1 MLHQRVVLHID
12 MNSYFASVEQQ
23 ANPFLRG
30 RAVAVCAY
38 LSPNGCV
45 IASSREAKEKGVK
58 TGLRVRDA
66 RSLYPPTIFLQND
79 PIKYRTTTEAIFGI
93 FAEYSDRIEPYS
105 IDEAF
110 IDLTGYAADLKH
122 GAEIGREINRRIK
135 EEVGEWLRSSVG
147 IAETRFIAKLAS
159 DTGPKDS
166 VTVLPSSQL
175 ASYLKTISLRDIWGI
190 AGGLERRLASIGITS
205 PLRFRQVPMMHI
217 LSSLGKPGYYLWA
230 SLNGIELNGVA
241 KEEEHTQKSIGHSY
255 CLPKKTN
262 DPKTL
267 AAILMKLCEKTGRR
281 LRAARVEAWNISVGR
296 RCENPLAFH
305 QYPSPRGRSIGKNP
319 PQLAR
324 ARPLD
329 AIEGRASEA
338 EHGRA
343 QERPMR
349 VFSTNVR
356 APLFDSFD
364 IFREAWRLLK
374 ADTISSPVSMLAVS
388 VSRLMPPSAQFS
400 LFPCRRGG
408 SRRVACALDAIND
421 RWGEYTVMRGAMWH
435 TQKNAPDRIGY
446 RKSTEIPKWRETI
459 QSIPLAEDAE

>member
-1 MLHQRVVLHID
+1 MPQKVILHID

-30 RAVAVCAY
+30 KAVAVCAY
-38 LSPNGCV
+38 LSPNGCIV
-45 IASSREAKEKGVK
+45 ASSREAKEKGVK
-58 TGLRVRDA
+58 TGLRVREA
-66 RSLYPPTIFLQND
+66 QVLCPPTVFLQND
-79 PIKYRTTTEAIFGI
+79 PVKYRAVTEAIFGI
-93 FAEYSDRIEPYS
+93 LAQYSDRIEPYS

-110 IDLTGYAADLKH
+110 VDLTGYAADLTH

-159 DTGPKDS
+159 DTGPKDG

-175 ASYLKTISLRDIWGI
+175 ASYLKTVSLRDIWGI

-205 PLRFRQVPMMHI
+205 PLKFRQAPMMHV
-217 LSSLGKPGYYLWA
+217 LSSLGKPGSYLWA

-241 KEEEHTQKSIGHSY
+241 KEEEQMQKSIGHSY
-255 CLPKKTN
+255 CLPKKTA
-262 DPKTL
+262 DKKML

-296 RCENPLAFH
+296 RCEHPLT
-305 QYPSPRGRSIGKNP
+305 
-319 PQLAR
+319 L
-324 ARPLD
+324 
-329 AIEGRASEA
+329 
-338 EHGRA
+338 
-343 QERPMR
+343 RPMR

-356 APLFDSFD
+356 ASLFDSFD
-364 IFREAWRLLK
+364 IFREAWRLFVSHR
-374 ADTISSPVSMLAVS
+374 ISGPVSMLSVS
-388 VSRLMPPSAQFS
+388 VSSFKPPSGQTS
-400 LFPCRRGG
+400 LFPHDRD
-408 SRRVACALDAIND
+408 SAHMTAYALDAIND

-459 QSIPLAEDAE
+459 QSIPLTEDAE

>member
-1 MLHQRVVLHID
+1 MKIYSIMSHQRVVLHID

-30 RAVAVCAY
+30 KAVAVCAY
-38 LSPNGCV
+38 LSPNGCI

-66 RSLYPPTIFLQND
+66 RLLCPPTVFLQND
-79 PIKYRTTTEAIFGI
+79 PVKYRAATEDIFGI
-93 FAEYSDRIEPYS
+93 LAEYSDRIEPYS

-110 IDLTGYAADLKH
+110 VDLTGYAAGLEE
-122 GAEIGREINRRIK
+122 GARKAKKINERIK

-166 VTVLPSSQL
+166 VTILPSSQL
-175 ASYLKTISLRDIWGI
+175 ASYLKKISLRDIWGI
-190 AGGLERRLASIGITS
+190 AEGLERRLASLGITN
-205 PLRFRQVPMMHI
+205 PLEFRQAPMTHI

-241 KEEEHTQKSIGHSY
+241 TEEEHQPKSIGHSY
-255 CLPKKTN
+255 CLPQKTAN
-262 DPKTL
+262 PKTL

-281 LRAARVEAWNISVGR
+281 LRTGGWDAWAITVGYHAAHGGR
-296 RCENPLAFH
+296 GASHRLPVPL
-305 QYPSPRGRSIGKNP
+305 Y
-319 PQLAR
+319 
-324 ARPLD
+324 
-329 AIEGRASEA
+329 
-338 EHGRA
+338 
-343 QERPMR
+343 
-349 VFSTNVR
+349 
-356 APLFDSFD
+356 DSFD
-364 IFREAWRLLK
+364 IFREAWRLLN

-388 VSRLMPPSAQFS
+388 VSSFKIPSANVS
-400 LFPCRRGG
+400 LFPLRRGDP
-408 SRRVACALDAIND
+408 RKVAGALDAIND

-435 TQKNAPDRIGY
+435 TQKNAPDRIGL
-446 RKSTEIPKWRETI
+446 RKSAEIPKWRETI